1 MLLGSDCTHLIV
13 DFLNI
18 ARTADDLINTRLN
31 ALRVPNLPTQQPRSA
46 PDKISESAC
55 HDFVS
60 NTLLRG
66 WESRDRMLSFC
77 ETVASQDTGAL
88 SQTLPTTK
96 SPYATTMNMANYDKP
111 SPVIV
116 DQRLDPYSGRA
127 IVPDT
132 QVDVLKRVIRQER
145 AIENVVR
152 ERSVRVIRD
161 RCETEFADQLLSKR
175 L

>member
-1 MLLGSDCTHLIV
+1 M
-13 DFLNI
+13 

-31 ALRVPNLPTQQPRSA
+31 ALRVPNLPTQQPRNG

-66 WESRDRMLSFC
+66 WESRDRILSFC
-77 ETVASQDTGAL
+77 ETVASQDTGAIN
-88 SQTLPTTK
+88 SQTLPATK

-111 SPVIV
+111 PSGIV
-116 DQRLDPYSGRA
+116 DQRLDPYSGRT
-127 IVPDT
+127 IVADT
-132 QVDVLKRVIRQER
+132 QVDVLRRVIRQER

-161 RCETEFADQLLSKR
+161 RCETKFADQLLSKR